1 MQIQTKTSADTPRE
15 INVRRSFAVGADY
28 AAGTVPQTQAAAPE
42 SSAVTLSS
50 NSALRAST
58 ATDIDI
64 DKVASIKAALRDGS
78 YNIDSS
84 NIADGML
91 GMARDLLRKA
101 PRE

>member
-1 MQIQTKTSADTPRE
+1 M
-15 INVRRSFAVGADY
+15 
-28 AAGTVPQTQAAAPE
+28 
-42 SSAVTLSS
+42 

>member
-1 MQIQTKTSADTPRE
+1 MQIQTKTSADTLRE
-15 INVRRSFAVGADY
+15 INVRRTSAIEADY
-28 AAGTVPQTQAAAPE
+28 AAGTVPQAHAPAAE
-42 SSAVTLSS
+42 SSPVTLSL

>member
-1 MQIQTKTSADTPRE
+1 MQIQTNSSADTLRE
-15 INVRRSFAVGADY
+15 INVRRTSAIGADY
-28 AAGTVPQTQAAAPE
+28 AAGTVPQTRAAAADR
-42 SSAVTLSS
+42 SAVTLSS
-50 NSALRAST
+50 NFALSESS

-78 YNIDSS
+78 YSIDSS

-91 GMARDLLRKA
+91 GVARDLLRKA

>member
-1 MQIQTKTSADTPRE
+1 MQIQTKTSADTLRE
-15 INVRRSFAVGADY
+15 INVRRTSAIEADY
-28 AAGTVPQTQAAAPE
+28 AAGTVPQAQAPAAE
-42 SSAVTLSS
+42 SSAVTLSL